1 MLRIEFE
8 DAGLIIRFDV
18 HALDLAEVSVSSLP
32 GHLKHFP
39 GRDAG
44 VRHALKIKD
53 AVNNHPGGSS
63 LNQLIDAFILVCP
76 ANTQVLECNN
86 K

>member
-1 MLRIEFE
+1 MLPIEFE
-8 DAGLIIRFDV
+8 YAGLIIRFDV

-44 VRHALKIKD
+44 VRHALKIKN
-53 AVNNHPGGSS
+53 AIHNHPRGGS
-63 LNQLIDAFILVCP
+63 LNQLIDAFIPVCP
-76 ANTQVLECNN
+76 ANTQVLEGNN
-86 K
+86 